1 MCAVNGS
8 APMTLTGVWGAFRF
22 LGGSLT
28 FRAARIPNA
37 SAVPDRDEPWPTASR
52 HHHRVPPVHA
62 ARLPSLN
69 RVLAGPPRCAGRG
82 KLTLRSNSP
91 FTRCAEVGA
100 APSGRARVGSGSTTG
115 ITLPSSLRCNV
126 IVDEQQRRS
135 QKYSAV
141 VTLDDLRV
149 GSFSGRK
156 SLPSLR

>member
-1 MCAVNGS
+1 
-8 APMTLTGVWGAFRF
+8 MTLTGVWGAFRF

-91 FTRCAEVGA
+91 FTRCAEVEA

-115 ITLPSSLRCNV
+115 ITLPSSCRRRV
-126 IVDEQQRRS
+126 IVDEQRWQS
-135 QKYSAV
+135 QKYSTRFDWDEPSA
-141 VTLDDLRV
+141 
-149 GSFSGRK
+149 GSLSRRK
-156 SLPSLR
+156 SLPSSR